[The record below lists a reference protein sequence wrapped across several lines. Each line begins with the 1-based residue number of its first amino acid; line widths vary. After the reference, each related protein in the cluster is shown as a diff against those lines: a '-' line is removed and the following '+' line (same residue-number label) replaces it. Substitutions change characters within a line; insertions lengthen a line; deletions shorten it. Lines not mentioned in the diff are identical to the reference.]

1 MKKTTLEIWPAKDC
15 PVSIQVRSNVGGA
28 VYVNG
33 VLCDAE
39 TDVPIEEEKPQTK
52 TLRRYEII
60 LPLFFNDNTE
70 ISGTLMD
77 LTLDELEREFGGVS
91 HELNRI
97 IGFWKD
103 EVGFRYQEQNTRIF
117 CDVPNEPDSKD
128 FFREYKETLKT
139 RFKQQDIWMVSYL
152 IDMV

>member
-1 MKKTTLEIWPAKDC
+1 MKRVNLELYPAKDT
-15 PVSIQVRSNVGGA
+15 PIEIRFGGEGE
-28 VYVNG
+28 VFING
-33 VLCDAE
+33 ILYNPD
-39 TDVPIEEEKPQTK
+39 TIDVPIEEEKPQTK

-103 EVGFRYQEQNTRIF
+103 EKGFRYQEQNTRIF

>member
-1 MKKTTLEIWPAKDC
+1 MKRVNLELYPAKDT
-15 PVSIQVRSNVGGA
+15 PIEIRFGGEGK
-28 VYVNG
+28 VFING
-33 VLCDAE
+33 ILYNPD
-39 TDVPIEEEKPQTK
+39 TIDVPIEEEKPQTK

-97 IGFWKD
+97 LGFWKD
-103 EVGFRYQEQNTRIF
+103 EKGFRYQEQNTRIF